1 MIKSFA
7 IAVTLG
13 AGFAIAAAGASRAA
27 EWKVVSDKT
36 VSGFGHNESVAYD
49 PKEKVFYTGD
59 FGPALKPA
67 DKDGKGKINK
77 VSLDGKIL
85 QEGIFPANGE
95 VMNKPKGIW
104 ISGNN
109 LWVADIDALWQF
121 DLKTKKSKKLDLP
134 INYANDPALMKG
146 ALYVSD
152 NRNDK
157 IVRITPADFLH
168 AKKTPKM
175 EVVYSG
181 KGVSP
186 NGVWPAKDGS
196 LLMAGFVDKDHPR
209 GIYDMKLGQEPK
221 ELSKDIGVL
230 DGLYQTKEGDII
242 ATDWVTTSLFVW
254 NKKTGVKTLITG
266 VKGPADFCVVPNKQG
281 LLIALPDLVQG
292 QIRLVQ
298 LSKQ

>member
-1 MIKSFA
+1 MIKSIS
-7 IAVTLG
+7 IAVTLS
-13 AGFAIAAAGASRAA
+13 AGLAIAAAGASRAA

-36 VSGFGHNESVAYD
+36 ASGFGHNESVAYD

-67 DKDGKGKINK
+67 EKDGKGRINK
-77 VSLDGKIL
+77 VSLDGKIV

-104 ISGNN
+104 ITGAN

-121 DLKTKKSKKLDLP
+121 DLKSKKSKKLDLP
-134 INYANDPALMKG
+134 VNYANDIARMNG

-168 AKKTPKM
+168 AKKAPKI
-175 EVVYSG
+175 EIVYSG
-181 KGVSP
+181 KGISP
-186 NGVWPAKDGS
+186 NGLWPAKDGS
-196 LLMAGFVDKDHPR
+196 LLMVGFVDKDHPR
-209 GIYDMKLGQEPK
+209 GIYAMKRGQEPK

-242 ATDWVTTSLFVW
+242 ATDWVTNSLFVW
-254 NKKTGVKTLITG
+254 NEKGGVKTLVTG

-292 QIRLVQ
+292 QIRFVQ
-298 LSKQ
+298 LGRQ